1 MYPLF
6 VNNLKEGMRT
16 GRPIYDEV
24 GDLLLNQGMALTDR
38 YIRRLRE
45 KGFTYIYIEDADT
58 ADINIQET
66 LDERIRN
73 SAIKRLRDSYD
84 LTSQLT
90 PDVKGESAAKVKKTL
105 RDPDFRKNFNA
116 QFPWQA
122 VMSEV
127 DQIMDDVLRHD
138 ILTGVTFVKSY
149 SDYVYQHTIDTTV
162 AAVMLGKKVG
172 LDHQKQKDLAIG
184 CMLHDIG
191 YLFIDEE
198 LLDKQEELTD
208 AELETIYDHA
218 ALGYELLRGSPRIGI
233 IPPHIAYQHHEN
245 QDGTGYPRCLTGT
258 NKIEEHH
265 EQGHILGLAEICAV
279 ADVYDA
285 LSSPRSFR
293 PAFPPDKV
301 VGEMRRMAGT
311 RLNRSLVWLFLEMI
325 PVFPL
330 GSMVRV
336 TNGQYQNHF
345 GIICRIDREKLDKP
359 VVRVLLDR
367 FKNKIKPIELDLKKE
382 PELTIQSI
390 I

>member
-6 VNNLKEGMRT
+6 INNLKSGMRV
-16 GRPIYDEV
+16 GRPIYDEL
-24 GDLLLNQGMALTDR
+24 GDLLLNQGMALTER
-38 YIRRLRE
+38 YIRRLGD

-58 ADINIQET
+58 ADIDIQET

-73 SAIKRLRDSYD
+73 SASKRLRDSFD
-84 LTSQLT
+84 LTQRLS
-90 PDVKGESAAKVKKTL
+90 PDIKGESSAKVKSML
-105 RDPDFRKNFNA
+105 RSRDFRKNFNA

-138 ILTGVTFVKSY
+138 VITGMAFVKSY
-149 SDYVYQHTIDTTV
+149 SDFVYQHTIDVTV
-162 AAVMLGKKVG
+162 AAVMLGKKLG
-172 LDHQKQKDLAIG
+172 LDHFKLKDLAIG

-198 LLDKQEELTD
+198 LLDIREDLTE
-208 AELETIYDHA
+208 AQLEQIYDHA
-218 ALGYELLRGSPRIGI
+218 ALGYELLRGSPRLGI
-233 IPPHIAYQHHEN
+233 IPPHLAYQHHEN

-258 NKIEEHH
+258 NKYEEKH
-265 EQGHILGLAEICAV
+265 EKGNILALAEICAV

-285 LSSPRSFR
+285 LSSPRPYR
-293 PAFPPDKV
+293 KAFPPDKV
-301 VGEMRRMAGT
+301 VIEMRQMAGT

-330 GSMVRV
+330 GSMVRI
-336 TNGQYQNHF
+336 TKGQYQNHF
-345 GIICRIDREKLDKP
+345 GIICRIDRENLDKP
-359 VVRVLLDR
+359 VVRIMLDR
-367 FKNKIKPIELDLKKE
+367 FKKRIKPVEIDLKKE
-382 PELTIQSI
+382 PDVTIQSI